1 MQHCSFWLEFFL
13 IDKTHQ
19 IIILLFLNSWW
30 EVMVELMSMDFDE
43 REDFNVIYLHFKV
56 TNNCTFPSPI
66 MYTLIVWCFFSRY
79 YPYHYAP
86 FASDLKGLA
95 DLEITFFPGEPFK
108 PFDQLLGTLPAARYF
123 TFSTV
128 CWSSDLPLIALCWFC
143 FINVVSCAQFY
154 CSPWKI
160 QEVDDWSCI
169 TYSWFLSKW

>member
-1 MQHCSFWLEFFL
+1 MCTSFT
-13 IDKTHQ
+13 IQ
-19 IIILLFLNSWW
+19 SC
-30 EVMVELMSMDFDE
+30 ELD
-43 REDFNVIYLHFKV
+43 Y
-56 TNNCTFPSPI
+56 I
-66 MYTLIVWCFFSRY
+66 MFFSRY

-123 TFSTV
+123 TFFME
-128 CWSSDLPLIALCWFC
+128 WWFIDLARDVLVFVIMFVY
-143 FINVVSCAQFY
+143 VVSYVQFY

-169 TYSWFLSKW
+169 TYFQFLPDWYSCLLKVLLIYVYICRVGFNHVLCY